1 MVYEEDAQS
10 HEDVEM
16 NDVNPGKSP
25 IEGSTTTALDAFADQ
40 FIPDLEKRFAENCE
54 EDILR
59 MLEASEKFNRHAEH
73 GFSYLQVMSACFD
86 AFAHGA
92 NDVANSVGPMAA
104 VFAIWDTGLVEE
116 KVDMPLWILAMGG
129 IGIVAGLALYGY
141 NIIEAI
147 GFRLTKLSPSRGF
160 CIELGAALVVLTG
173 SRLEIP
179 LSTTHCQVGATVGVG
194 LTEGVS
200 NVNWSLFAK
209 VVAGWIFTLVVASVA
224 TGLMFSYGAF
234 APSV

>member
-25 IEGSTTTALDAFADQ
+25 LEGSTTTALDAFADQ

-116 KVDMPLWILAMGG
+116 KVDMPLWILALGG
-129 IGIVAGLALYGY
+129 IGIVVGLALYGY

-160 CIELGAALVVLTG
+160 SIELGAALVVLTG

-194 LTEGVS
+194 MSENCMG
-200 NVNWSLFAK
+200 VNWWLMAK
-209 VVAGWIFTLVVASVA
+209 VAAGWVLTLVVAGFVTA
-224 TGLMFSYGAF
+224 MVFSFVVYG
-234 APSV
+234 PCV